1 MALGIA
7 KTFAACDHVCIQ
19 LHVPCIYNNIAMYYI
34 KIILCSYKNIVIVI
48 VAINN
53 VLCEVC
59 ELAQP
64 MHVYK
69 I

>member
-19 LHVPCIYNNIAMYYI
+19 LHVPCIYNNIAMYY
-34 KIILCSYKNIVIVI
+34 ILCSYKNIVIVI